1 MSACSSAGVMVAPCW
16 IIWSISALA
25 SAALEARNCCAGA
38 LEWHEP
44 QRASM
49 IAVGFEPGDG
59 PEDESAVDDVAA
71 GPEPFCWSASDC
83 WNPARSC
90 CFSAALSFALGCSSV
105 NCSGGMP
112 PLQFTLLHPSAKL
125 SAAEK
130 QQLLAGFQ
138 QSLADQQNG
147 SGPAATS
154 STADSSS
161 GPSPGSNPTA
171 IIDARCGSCHSSAPA
186 QQFRAS
192 SAAEA
197 KALIDQMIQQGATIT
212 PAEEQALIKYYTS

>member
-112 PLQFTLLHPSAKL
+112 PSRACCNSWALRPPFHSEKLTRTRPALMSCCASHENGAILRAHHDLVLLL
-125 SAAEK
+125 W
-130 QQLLAGFQ
+130 
-138 QSLADQQNG
+138 QS
-147 SGPAATS
+147 
-154 STADSSS
+154 
-161 GPSPGSNPTA
+161 
-171 IIDARCGSCHSSAPA
+171 
-186 QQFRAS
+186 
-192 SAAEA
+192 
-197 KALIDQMIQQGATIT
+197 
-212 PAEEQALIKYYTS
+212 